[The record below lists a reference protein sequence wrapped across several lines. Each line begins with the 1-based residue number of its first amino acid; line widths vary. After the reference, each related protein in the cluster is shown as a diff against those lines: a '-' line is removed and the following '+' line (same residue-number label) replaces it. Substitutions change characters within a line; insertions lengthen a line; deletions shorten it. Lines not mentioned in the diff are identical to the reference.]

1 MYAIVIISQTGVAD
15 VDGVFGEES
24 GGIYGAWGSEGIAK
38 EVESAKLVLLD
49 GNLSVSDL
57 REIVGICKHMKKDVW
72 FEPTSVAKSTR
83 IVAAGVLGEVRYT
96 SPNVSEAMAMSIWI
110 RRDNGAD
117 GKLANLANGDK
128 DDEGG
133 LEIAG
138 RTILGVDGIGK
149 RVLLITQ
156 GDKGVIQMLQLDN
169 GQISRKDLR
178 ATVVDKVVSTTGAGD
193 CLAGRCAGG
202 IAVGEDLN
210 VAMAEAM
217 WLAGQCCGYEAS
229 VPLRQDKRASPR
241 L

>member
-1 MYAIVIISQTGVAD
+1 M
-15 VDGVFGEES
+15 DGVFGEES

-49 GNLSVSDL
+49 GNLCVSDL
-57 REIVGICKHMKKDVW
+57 REVVGICKHMKKDVW

-83 IVAAGVLGEVRYT
+83 IVEAGVLGEVRYT
-96 SPNVSEAMAMSIWI
+96 SPNVSEAMMMSTWI
-110 RRDNGAD
+110 RRND
-117 GKLANLANGDK
+117 GVDCEMAGGDK

-149 RVLLITQ
+149 RVLLITR
-156 GDKGVIQMLQLDN
+156 GDKGVVQMLKLDN
-169 GQISRKDLR
+169 GQISRKDIR
-178 ATVVDKVVSTTGAGD
+178 ATAVDKVMSTTGAGD

-202 IAVGEDLN
+202 IAVGEDLD

-217 WLAGQCCGYEAS
+217 WLAGQCCGCKAS
-229 VPLRQDKRASPR
+229 VPTRRDTWASPR